1 MLKSSTS
8 MVMQVSWCQGATAA
22 QGRPSCGEPTPTPS
36 LAKVMCLLCYY
47 MHLACLCSNWLLL
60 ISSCIAGP
68 LPEGDKDPDQ
78 IVPLKLK
85 ESKRFKNRQV
95 IGVEIGGQM
104 TFILSKLRP
113 ETVAATDHA
122 TSHTPPEPAPADM
135 QA

>member
-1 MLKSSTS
+1 MLF
-8 MVMQVSWCQGATAA
+8 
-22 QGRPSCGEPTPTPS
+22 
-36 LAKVMCLLCYY
+36 
-47 MHLACLCSNWLLL
+47 
-60 ISSCIAGP
+60 CITGP

-113 ETVAATDHA
+113 EMVATTEGAV
-122 TSHTPPEPAPADM
+122 SHTPPEPAPADM
-135 QA
+135 QP